1 MERSELEIAVK
12 PRGCNPWAS
21 SVCRRWVS
29 LLEIAGVFAMFFV
42 QGAWP
47 VPDVNEPYYLGK
59 ALHFWNP
66 HWAAGDFF
74 LNTADSHKVFY
85 MAFGWLS
92 LWLSLPVL
100 AWVGRILTWALLA
113 AAWQRLS
120 MAAVPRRWFSLLT
133 AGLFVLLLDRC
144 QMAGEWVIGGVEAKG
159 FAFVLVFLGLAELI
173 DGRWRRVWPLL
184 GAAAAFHVLV
194 GGWSLVAAGIAW
206 LLSPTR
212 PPLRSMAPGLALG
225 FLFSL
230 PGLIPSLML
239 NWGTP
244 AAIVTEADKIYCY
257 GRLLHHL
264 VPLRLPPEYLLRFAG
279 LAVAWLI
286 LSRFVRGNAGLR
298 RLSGF
303 VLGALVLLVI
313 GFLLNCVALLPA
325 CEARAAGWLKLYW
338 FRLSDVAVPLGAAL
352 MSAGWIADLLDA
364 GSVAK
369 ARLGVGLL
377 ILAIGGGSFQ
387 LGSRLTE
394 WNAPPRSMEDEVD
407 PVAWRQA
414 CTWVAQSGK
423 IPADACFITPDES
436 ETFKWFAHRAEV
448 VNRKEIPQDARS
460 IVQWWR
466 RRWEIHSIDGTE
478 DSGWFAT
485 LADAGVDRLKKMGA
499 KYHAGYVI
507 TVAAPRLDLPVAYEN
522 GAYIIYRL

>member
-1 MERSELEIAVK
+1 
-12 PRGCNPWAS
+12 
-21 SVCRRWVS
+21 
-29 LLEIAGVFAMFFV
+29 LEIAGIFAIFCI

-47 VPDVNEPYYLGK
+47 LPDVNEPYYLGK

-66 HWAAGDFF
+66 QWAAGDFF
-74 LNTADSHKVFY
+74 LQTADTHKVFY
-85 MAFGWLS
+85 TAFGWLS

-120 MAAVPRRWFSLLT
+120 MAAVPRPWFSLLS
-133 AGLFVLLLDRC
+133 AALFVLLQDRC
-144 QMAGEWVIGGVEAKG
+144 QMAGEWVVGGVEAKG
-159 FAFVLVFLGLAELI
+159 FAYVLAFYGLAELI
-173 DGRWRRVWPLL
+173 EGRWRRVWPLL
-184 GAAAAFHVLV
+184 GAAAAFHILV
-194 GGWSLVAAGIAW
+194 GGWSVVAAGAAW
-206 LLSPTR
+206 LLA
-212 PPLRSMAPGLALG
+212 PPRDRASLRSMAPWLVLG
-225 FLFSL
+225 FLLSL

-244 AAIVTEADKIYCY
+244 KAIVTEADKIYCY

-264 VPLRLPPEYLLRFAG
+264 VPFRLPPEYLLRFAG
-279 LAVAWLI
+279 LTAAWLVVW
-286 LSRFVRGNAGLR
+286 RFVRGDEGLR

-303 VLGALVLLVI
+303 VFGSLALLAV
-313 GFLLNCVALLPA
+313 GFALNGVALFSV
-325 CEARAAGWLKLYW
+325 CEGWAAGWMKLYW
-338 FRLSDVAVPLGAAL
+338 FRLSDVAVPLAAAL
-352 MSAGWIADLLDA
+352 MMARWIADLLA
-364 GSVAK
+364 GHSVAK
-369 ARLGVGLL
+369 TRLGVGLL
-377 ILAIGGGSFQ
+377 ILAIGGAGLQ
-387 LGSRLTE
+387 LGVRLSQCSV
-394 WNAPPRSMEDEVD
+394 PPRSMEDEAD

-423 IPADACFITPDES
+423 IPADACFITPDEA

-478 DSGWFAT
+478 DSERWFDS
-485 LADAGVDRLKKMGA
+485 LADAGAADGGIERLKKMGA

-507 TVAAPRLDLPVAYEN
+507 TVAAPRLPLPVVYEN
-522 GAYIIYRL
+522 EAYIIYRL